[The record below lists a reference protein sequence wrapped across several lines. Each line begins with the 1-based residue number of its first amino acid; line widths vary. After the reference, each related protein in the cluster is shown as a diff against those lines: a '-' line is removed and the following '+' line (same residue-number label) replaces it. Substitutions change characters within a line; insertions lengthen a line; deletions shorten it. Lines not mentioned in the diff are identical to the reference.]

1 MNFYFDLVKTFFK
14 KYFGKA
20 LLVIMI
26 VSILILN
33 IYHIF
38 FQDLN
43 LNNSCTNN
51 INEKIALN
59 EDTKDDMAN
68 DDNLNL
74 EEKTSKELKYY
85 VDI

>member
-38 FQDLN
+38 FQDLK

-51 INEKIALN
+51 
-59 EDTKDDMAN
+59 TY
-68 DDNLNL
+68 NLCNSI
-74 EEKTSKELKYY
+74 KNKHIKRK
-85 VDI
+85 

>member
-38 FQDLN
+38 FQDLK

-51 INEKIALN
+51 INEKIIERKNYRNGEIYQKPILP
-59 EDTKDDMAN
+59 DVKQYTK
-68 DDNLNL
+68 
-74 EEKTSKELKYY
+74 K
-85 VDI
+85 